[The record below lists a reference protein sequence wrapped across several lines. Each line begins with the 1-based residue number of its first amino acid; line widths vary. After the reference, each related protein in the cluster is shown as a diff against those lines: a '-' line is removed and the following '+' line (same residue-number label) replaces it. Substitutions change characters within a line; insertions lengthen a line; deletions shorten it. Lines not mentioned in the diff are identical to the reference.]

1 MKFKC
6 GDKLVNVITKETYVL
21 QDFKM
26 VETFNHCCGYEL
38 ALKKEN
44 SVELMLV
51 DRDMVDNL
59 FKIAWTDWKTDVI
72 NIANKKVPVKWRY
85 NREMVVMESP
95 IYGKVSSKVHPS
107 DTFDVNKGYKL
118 CKLRMAKKIIEKE
131 IEKSCE

>member
-1 MKFKC
+1 MKFKH

-21 QDFKM
+21 HDFKM
-26 VETFNHCCGYEL
+26 VETFNRCCGYEL
-38 ALKKEN
+38 VLKKGN
-44 SVELMLV
+44 SVEFMLV
-51 DRDMVDNL
+51 DGDMVDKL
-59 FKIAWTDWKTDVI
+59 FKIAWTDWRTDVI